1 MTMKYF
7 DDNSDEDDFWF
18 FNCIYRQQ
26 TGNMYFK
33 NLNTYN
39 KIFLSKVYFPLAPT
53 YQPVKIHDRFAY
65 IQEELS
71 VELLMGG
78 WSLRFV

>member
-26 TGNMYFK
+26 TSMDFK

>member
-26 TGNMYFK
+26 TGMYFK